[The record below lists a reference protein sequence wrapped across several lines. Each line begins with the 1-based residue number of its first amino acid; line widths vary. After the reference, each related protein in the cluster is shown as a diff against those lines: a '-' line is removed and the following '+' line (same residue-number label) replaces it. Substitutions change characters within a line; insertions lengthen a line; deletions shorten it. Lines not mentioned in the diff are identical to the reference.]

1 MNNEDKGGCMR
12 LVVLLSIEVI
22 SVGRVAAI
30 VRWSTGSTG
39 STGVLPVFCKNMLIR
54 NPYDGEYLQRR

>member
-39 STGVLPVFCKNMLIR
+39 VLPVFCKNMLIR